1 MHNQR
6 QRLRAD
12 MSPKWRPQ
20 SRPILGQQLG
30 NMLDRIEELERATAS
45 KAGAGGYGGGAGA
58 GPIAEKTQ
66 AGQAATGVDGKVTV
80 TFPAAF
86 AAAPIVLVSVNNSG
100 LDQLVAAVESI
111 SPTQCMI
118 SVGKIANQGAAAGE
132 RWTGPGEGHAHSPG
146 NFAAAAHDHAPGT
159 FAAAAHDHAPGAFS
173 VTVPSGT
180 DGSSGT
186 FGVAGVSAQS
196 GPHSVSGISA
206 LSGPHAVA
214 GVSASESSHRH
225 PFTQSDNVEHSHA
238 RTLVSGVLVYWIAMP
253 AT

>member
-1 MHNQR
+1 
-6 QRLRAD
+6 

-20 SRPILGQQLG
+20 TRPILGQRLG

-58 GPIAEKTQ
+58 GPIVEKIQ
-66 AGQAATGVDGKVTV
+66 AGQATTRVDAKITV
-80 TFPAAF
+80 PFSAAF

-100 LDQLVAAVESI
+100 LDQLVAAVESL
-111 SPTQCMI
+111 SPTQCVI
-118 SVGKIANQGAAAGE
+118 SVGKITNQGAAAGE
-132 RWTGPGEGHAHSPG
+132 RWTGAGEAHAHS
-146 NFAAAAHDHAPGT
+146 PGT
-159 FAAAAHDHAPGAFS
+159 FAAAAHDHAPGTFS
-173 VTVPSGT
+173 VTVPAGT
-180 DGSSGT
+180 DGTSGT

-196 GPHSVSGISA
+196 GPHSVSGVSA
-206 LSGPHAVA
+206 LSGPNGVA

>member
-1 MHNQR
+1 
-6 QRLRAD
+6 

-20 SRPILGQQLG
+20 TRPILGRQLG

-45 KAGAGGYGGGAGA
+45 KAGAGGYGGGAGP
-58 GPIAEKTQ
+58 GQIAEKIQ
-66 AGQAATGVDGKVTV
+66 AGQATTGVDGKVTV
-80 TFPAAF
+80 TFPTAF

-100 LDQLVAAVESI
+100 LEQFAAGVESI
-111 SPTQCMI
+111 SPTQCVI
-118 SVGKIANQGAAAGE
+118 SVGKIANQRVAAGE
-132 RWTGPGEGHAHSPG
+132 RWTGAGEGHAHSLG
-146 NFAAAAHDHAPGT
+146 TFAAAAHDHAPGT

-173 VTVPSGT
+173 VTVPAGT

-214 GVSASESSHRH
+214 GVSASESSHRN
-225 PFTQSDNVEHSHA
+225 PFTQSDNVEHTHA
-238 RTLVSGVLVYWIAMP
+238 RTHVSGVLVYWIAMP